1 MYRRSIILF
10 NIENRRYIGSKA
22 DLSDWIIEL
31 IQNNCIGNTFADIFA
46 GTAIISKK
54 AAQKYS
60 KIIVNDFLY
69 SNNLIYKA
77 FFDTN
82 DWDKEKVEKYINKWN
97 RKNSHTLKDNYFS
110 KNFGG
115 KFFNEDDAK
124 KIGAIRED
132 LQENKTFNDKEKNIL
147 LVSLIY
153 SIDKIANTVGHYEAY
168 FHKKDIPQQ
177 FTYQMI
183 NPTPIKN
190 IDIYREDVNK
200 LSKNLK
206 ADIVYIDP
214 PYNSR
219 QYSRFYHVLENLVK
233 WEKPKLEG
241 VALKP
246 PAENMSEYCR
256 ANAQKAFKEL
266 IDNLQC
272 KFIAVSYNNTYNSK
286 SSSSKNK
293 ISLEQIEE
301 ILSSKGKTTRYEHN
315 HKFFN
320 SGKTDFN
327 NHKEFLFITEVR

>member
-1 MYRRSIILF
+1 MF
-10 NIENRRYIGSKA
+10 NLENRRYIGSKA
-22 DLSDWIIEL
+22 DLSDWIMEL
-31 IQNNCIGNTFADIFA
+31 IQENCSGDVFADIFA
-46 GTAIISKK
+46 GTAIICKK
-54 AAQKYS
+54 AAKTYS
-60 KIIVNDFLY
+60 KLIINDFLY
-69 SNNLIYKA
+69 SNNIIYKA
-77 FFDTN
+77 FFDN
-82 DWDKEKVEKYINKWN
+82 NGWDRESVEQYIAKWN
-97 RKNSHTLKDNYFS
+97 EENAEKLKDNYFS
-110 KNFGG
+110 LNFGG
-115 KFFNEDDAK
+115 KFFNLYDAK

-132 LQENKTFNDKEKNIL
+132 LHSNNMFTEKEKNIL
-147 LVSLIY
+147 LASLIY

-168 FHKKDIPQQ
+168 FHKKDLSPQ
-177 FTYQMI
+177 FTYQII

-256 ANAQKAFKEL
+256 TNAPQVFKEL
-266 IDNLQC
+266 IENLQC
-272 KFIAVSYNNTYNSK
+272 KYIAVSYNNTYNSK

-301 ILSSKGKTTRYEHN
+301 ILSSKGKTARYEHN

-327 NHKEFLFITEVR
+327 DHKEFLFITEVR

>member
-1 MYRRSIILF
+1 MF
-10 NIENRRYIGSKA
+10 NLENRRYIGSKA
-22 DLSDWIIEL
+22 NLSDWIMEL
-31 IQNNCIGNTFADIFA
+31 IQKKCIGDTFADIFA

-54 AAQKYS
+54 AA
-60 KIIVNDFLY
+60 KIYPKLIVNDFLY
-69 SNNLIYKA
+69 SNYIIYKA
-77 FFDTN
+77 FFDN
-82 DWDKEKVEKYINKWN
+82 KDWDKEKLEQYINKWSQN
-97 RKNSHTLKDNYFS
+97 DAIKLKDNYFS
-110 KNFGG
+110 LNYGG
-115 KFFNEDDAK
+115 KFFNKEDAK

-132 LQENKTFNDKEKNIL
+132 LQSNQVFNEKEKNIL
-147 LVSLIY
+147 LTSLIY

-168 FHKKDIPQQ
+168 FHKKYIPQQ
-177 FTYQMI
+177 FTYQII
-183 NPTPIKN
+183 NPTPVTN

-200 LSKNLK
+200 LAKKIK

-246 PAENMSEYCR
+246 PQENMSEYCR
-256 ANAQKAFKEL
+256 TNAPKAFKDL
-266 IDNLQC
+266 IDNLHC
-272 KFIAVSYNNTYNSK
+272 KFIVVSYNNTYNSK

-327 NHKEFLFITEVR
+327 NHKEFLFITKVQ

>member
-1 MYRRSIILF
+1 MF
-10 NIENRRYIGSKA
+10 NLENRRYIGSKA
-22 DLSDWIIEL
+22 DLSDWILDL
-31 IQNNCIGNTFADIFA
+31 IQENCSGDTFADIFA
-46 GTAIISKK
+46 GTAIISQK
-54 AAQKYS
+54 AANNYS
-60 KIIVNDFLY
+60 KIIINDFLY
-69 SNNLIYKA
+69 SNNTIYKA
-77 FFDTN
+77 FFDN
-82 DWDKEKVEKYINKWN
+82 NVWDKKKVEKYIETWN
-97 RKNSHTLKDNYFS
+97 SKNLRTIKDNYFS
-110 KNFGG
+110 TNFGG
-115 KFFNEDDAK
+115 KFFNQQDAK
-124 KIGAIRED
+124 LIGAIRED
-132 LQENKTFNDKEKNIL
+132 IANNKRFNDKEKDIL
-147 LVSLIY
+147 LASLIY

-177 FTYQMI
+177 FIYQMI
-183 NPTPIKN
+183 KPTPVKN
-190 IDIYREDVNK
+190 IAIYREDVNT
-200 LSKNLK
+200 LSKAIK

-233 WEKPKLEG
+233 WEKPQLNG

-256 ANAQKAFKEL
+256 TNAPKVFKEL

-301 ILSSKGKTTRYEHN
+301 ILNCKGKTTRYEHN

-327 NHKEFLFITEVR
+327 DHKEFLFITEVR

>member
-1 MYRRSIILF
+1 MESIQ
-10 NIENRRYIGSKA
+10 K
-22 DLSDWIIEL
+22 
-31 IQNNCIGNTFADIFA
+31 NCSGDIFADIFA
-46 GTAIISKK
+46 GTAIVTKK

-60 KIIVNDFLY
+60 KLIVNDFLY
-69 SNNLIYKA
+69 SNNIIYKA
-77 FFDTN
+77 FFDIN
-82 DWDKEKVEKYINKWN
+82 DWDKKKLEQYIEKWN
-97 RKNSHTLKDNYFS
+97 KKDTNKLKENYFS
-110 KNFGG
+110 VNFGG
-115 KFFNEDDAK
+115 KFFNIDDAK

-132 LQENKTFNDKEKNIL
+132 LQFSNLFNEKEKNIL
-147 LVSLIY
+147 LASLIY

-168 FHKKDIPQQ
+168 FHVNSIPQQ
-177 FTYQMI
+177 FIYQII
-183 NPTPIKN
+183 NPSPIKN
-190 IDIYREDVNK
+190 IEIYREDVASLVK
-200 LSKNLK
+200 KIK
-206 ADIVYIDP
+206 ADIIYMDP

-246 PAENMSEYCR
+246 PVENMSEYCR
-256 ANAQKAFKEL
+256 KNAPVVFKEL

-301 ILSSKGKTTRYEHN
+301 ILNLKGKTIIYEHN

-320 SGKTDFN
+320 SGKTNFN
-327 NHKEFLFITEVR
+327 NHKEFLFITKVR

>member
-1 MYRRSIILF
+1 
-10 NIENRRYIGSKA
+10 
-22 DLSDWIIEL
+22 
-31 IQNNCIGNTFADIFA
+31 
-46 GTAIISKK
+46 
-54 AAQKYS
+54 
-60 KIIVNDFLY
+60 DFLY
-69 SNNLIYKA
+69 SNNIIYKA
-77 FFDTN
+77 FFDNN
-82 DWDKEKVEKYINKWN
+82 DWN
-97 RKNSHTLKDNYFS
+97 RKKLEQYVEKWNKNDANKLKDNYFS
-110 KNFGG
+110 LNFGG
-115 KFFNEDDAK
+115 KFFNLNDAK

-132 LQENKTFNDKEKNIL
+132 LQLNKIFNEKEKNIL
-147 LVSLIY
+147 LTSLIY

-168 FHKKDIPQQ
+168 FHKKYIPQQ
-177 FTYQMI
+177 FIYQMI
-183 NPTPIKN
+183 NPTPVKN

-200 LSKNLK
+200 LSKRLK
-206 ADIVYIDP
+206 ADVVYIDP

-233 WEKPKLEG
+233 WDKPKLAG

-256 ANAQKAFKEL
+256 INAPKAFKEL

-301 ILSSKGKTTRYEHN
+301 ILSSKGKTTRDKHN

-327 NHKEFLFITEVR
+327 DHKEFLFITEVR

>member
-1 MYRRSIILF
+1 MF

-22 DLSDWIIEL
+22 DLSDWIMES
-31 IQNNCIGNTFADIFA
+31 IQKNCSGDIFADIFA
-46 GTAIISKK
+46 GTAIVTKK

-60 KIIVNDFLY
+60 KLIVNDFLY
-69 SNNLIYKA
+69 SNNIIYKA
-77 FFDTN
+77 FFDIN
-82 DWDKEKVEKYINKWN
+82 DWDKKKLEQYIEKWN
-97 RKNSHTLKDNYFS
+97 KKDTNKLKENYFS
-110 KNFGG
+110 VNFGG
-115 KFFNEDDAK
+115 KFFNIDDAK

-132 LQENKTFNDKEKNIL
+132 LQFSNLFNEKEKNIL
-147 LVSLIY
+147 LASLIY

-168 FHKKDIPQQ
+168 FHVNSIPQQ
-177 FTYQMI
+177 FIYQII
-183 NPTPIKN
+183 NPSPIKN
-190 IDIYREDVNK
+190 IEIYREDVASLVK
-200 LSKNLK
+200 KIK
-206 ADIVYIDP
+206 ADIIYMDP

-246 PAENMSEYCR
+246 PVENMSEYCR
-256 ANAQKAFKEL
+256 KNAPVVFKEL

-301 ILSSKGKTTRYEHN
+301 ILNLKGKTIIYEHN

-320 SGKTDFN
+320 SGKTNFN
-327 NHKEFLFITEVR
+327 NHKEFLFITKVR

>member
-1 MYRRSIILF
+1 MF
-10 NIENRRYIGSKA
+10 NLENRRYIGSKA
-22 DLSDWIIEL
+22 DLSDWILDL
-31 IQNNCIGNTFADIFA
+31 IQKNCSGNTFADIFA

-54 AAQKYS
+54 AALKYS
-60 KIIVNDFLY
+60 KLIVNDFLY
-69 SNNLIYKA
+69 SNNVIYKA
-77 FFDTN
+77 FFDN
-82 DWDKEKVEKYINKWN
+82 YNWDKEKLEQYIETWNKKDTN
-97 RKNSHTLKDNYFS
+97 KLQDNYFS
-110 KNFGG
+110 LNFGG
-115 KFFNEDDAK
+115 KFFNKEDAK

-132 LQENKTFNDKEKNIL
+132 LQSNNTFNEKEKNIL
-147 LVSLIY
+147 LASLIY

-177 FTYQMI
+177 FLYQII

-190 IDIYREDVNK
+190 VDIYREDANK
-200 LSKNLK
+200 LSKK
-206 ADIVYIDP
+206 IKTDIAYIDP

-256 ANAQKAFKEL
+256 TNATKAFKEL

-286 SSSSKNK
+286 SNSSKNK
-293 ISLEQIEE
+293 ITLEQIEE
-301 ILSSKGKTTRYEHN
+301 ILSTKGKTTRYEHN

-320 SGKTDFN
+320 SGKTDFSD
-327 NHKEFLFITEVR
+327 HKEFLFITKVK

>member
-1 MYRRSIILF
+1 MF
-10 NIENRRYIGSKA
+10 NLENRRYIGSKA
-22 DLSDWIIEL
+22 DLSDWIISI
-31 IQNNCIGNTFADIFA
+31 IQRNCTGDIFADIFA
-46 GTAIISKK
+46 GTAIISKNASK
-54 AAQKYS
+54 KYS
-60 KIIVNDFLY
+60 KLIINDFLY
-69 SNNLIYKA
+69 SNNIIYKA
-77 FFDTN
+77 FFDNN
-82 DWDKEKVEKYINKWN
+82 DWDREKLEQYIEKWN
-97 RKNSHTLKDNYFS
+97 KKDANKLKDNYFS
-110 KNFGG
+110 LNFGG
-115 KFFNEDDAK
+115 KFFNLNDAK

-132 LQENKTFNDKEKNIL
+132 LQLKKIFNEKEKNIL
-147 LVSLIY
+147 LSSLIY
-153 SIDKIANTVGHYEAY
+153 SIDRIANTVGHYEAY

-177 FTYQMI
+177 FTYQI
-183 NPTPIKN
+183 IIPTPIKN

-200 LSKNLK
+200 LVKKIK

-233 WEKPKLEG
+233 WDKPKLEG

-256 ANAQKAFKEL
+256 TNAPKVFKEL

-301 ILSSKGKTTRYEHN
+301 ILSSKGKTIRYEHN

-320 SGKTDFN
+320 SGKTDFSD
-327 NHKEFLFITEVR
+327 HKEFLFITEVHYQ

>member
-1 MYRRSIILF
+1 MECVLF
-10 NIENRRYIGSKA
+10 ELENRRYIGSKA
-22 DLSDWIIEL
+22 ELSDWILKL
-31 IQNNCIGNTFADIFA
+31 IKENCSGDVFADIFA

-54 AAQKYS
+54 AASIYR
-60 KIIVNDFLY
+60 KIIINDFLY
-69 SNNLIYKA
+69 SNNVIYQA
-77 FFDTN
+77 FFSNSEWDT
-82 DWDKEKVEKYINKWN
+82 KKVEKYITDWN
-97 RKNSHTLKDNYFS
+97 NTSAESLDTNYFS
-110 KNFGG
+110 TNYGG
-115 KFFNEDDAK
+115 KFFNFEDAK
-124 KIGAIRED
+124 KIGAIRDD
-132 LQENKTFNDKEKNIL
+132 LQSNKVFNEKEKYVL
-147 LVSLIY
+147 LSSLVY
-153 SIDKIANTVGHYEAY
+153 SIDKIANTVGHYEAF
-168 FHKKDIPQQ
+168 FHKENIPQQ
-177 FTYQMI
+177 FVYQII
-183 NPTPIKN
+183 NPRPIKN
-190 IDIYREDVNK
+190 IEIYREDVNR
-200 LSKNLK
+200 LSKRLN

-246 PAENMSEYCR
+246 PVENMSEYCR
-256 ANAQKAFKEL
+256 ANASNAFKDL

-301 ILSSKGKTTRYEHN
+301 ILNTKGKTTRYEHN

-327 NHKEFLFITEVR
+327 DHKEFLFITKAG

>member
-1 MYRRSIILF
+1 MF
-10 NIENRRYIGSKA
+10 NLENRRYIGSKTN
-22 DLSDWIIEL
+22 LSDWIMEL
-31 IQNNCIGNTFADIFA
+31 IQENCIGDTFADIFA

-54 AAQKYS
+54 ASKKYS
-60 KIIVNDFLY
+60 KLIVNDFLY
-69 SNNLIYKA
+69 SNNIIYKA
-77 FFDTN
+77 FFDNNT
-82 DWDKEKVEKYINKWN
+82 WDKEKLEQYIEKWN
-97 RKNSHTLKDNYFS
+97 KEDVNKLKDNYFS
-110 KNFGG
+110 INFGG
-115 KFFNEDDAK
+115 KFFSLNDAK
-124 KIGAIRED
+124 KIGAIRENI
-132 LQENKTFNDKEKNIL
+132 QSSKVFNEKEKNIL
-147 LVSLIY
+147 LTSLIY
-153 SIDKIANTVGHYEAY
+153 SVDKIANTVGHYEAY

-177 FTYQMI
+177 FAYQMI

-190 IDIYREDVNK
+190 IDIYREDANK
-200 LSKNLK
+200 LSKKLK

-256 ANAQKAFKEL
+256 TNAPKAFKEL

-272 KFIAVSYNNTYNSK
+272 KFIVVSYNNTYNSK

-301 ILSSKGKTTRYEHN
+301 ILRSKGKMTRYEHS

-320 SGKTDFN
+320 TGKTDFN
-327 NHKEFLFITEVR
+327 NHKEFLFIAEVRG

>member
-1 MYRRSIILF
+1 MF

-22 DLSDWIIEL
+22 DLSDWIIKL
-31 IQNNCIGNTFADIFA
+31 IQENCVGDVFADIFA

-54 AAQKYS
+54 AAQKYP
-60 KIIVNDFLY
+60 KLIVNDFLY
-69 SNNLIYKA
+69 SNNIIYKA
-77 FFDTN
+77 FFDDN
-82 DWDKEKVEKYINKWN
+82 AWDKEKLERYIEKWN
-97 RKNSHTLKDNYFS
+97 KKDTNNLKDNYFS
-110 KNFGG
+110 LNFGG
-115 KFFNEDDAK
+115 KFFNKDDAK
-124 KIGAIRED
+124 KIGLIRED
-132 LQENKTFNDKEKNIL
+132 LQKNKIFNEKEKNIL
-147 LVSLIY
+147 LTSLIY
-153 SIDKIANTVGHYEAY
+153 SADKIANTVGHYEAY
-168 FHKKDIPQQ
+168 FHRKNIPQQ
-177 FTYQMI
+177 FIYQII
-183 NPTPIKN
+183 NPTPIKD
-190 IDIYREDVNK
+190 IIIYREDVNK
-200 LSKNLK
+200 LSKKLK

-219 QYSRFYHVLENLVK
+219 QYSRFYHVLETLAK

-246 PAENMSEYCR
+246 PLENMSEYCR
-256 ANAQKAFKEL
+256 ANASKAFKEL

-272 KFIAVSYNNTYNSK
+272 KFIAVSYNNTYNPK

-301 ILSSKGKTTRYEHN
+301 ILSSKGKTKKYEHN

>member
-1 MYRRSIILF
+1 MF
-10 NIENRRYIGSKA
+10 NLENRRYIGSKA
-22 DLSDWIIEL
+22 DLSDWVLDL
-31 IQNNCIGNTFADIFA
+31 IQKNCTGDTFADIFA

-54 AAQKYS
+54 AANNYS
-60 KIIVNDFLY
+60 KIIINDFLY
-69 SNNLIYKA
+69 SNNTIYKA
-77 FFDTN
+77 FFDN
-82 DWDKEKVEKYINKWN
+82 NVWNKKKVEKYIQIWN
-97 RKNSHTLKDNYFS
+97 SKNPHTIKDNYFS
-110 KNFGG
+110 TNFGG
-115 KFFNEDDAK
+115 KFFNEQDAK
-124 KIGAIRED
+124 LIGAIRED
-132 LQENKTFNDKEKNIL
+132 IANNKDFNDKEKDIL
-147 LVSLIY
+147 LASLIY
-153 SIDKIANTVGHYEAY
+153 SVDKIANTVGHYEAY

-177 FTYQMI
+177 FIYKMI
-183 NPTPIKN
+183 KPTPIKN
-190 IDIYREDVNK
+190 IAIYREDVNA
-200 LSKNLK
+200 LSKDIK

-233 WEKPKLEG
+233 WEKPQLNG

-256 ANAQKAFKEL
+256 TNAPKVFKEL

-301 ILSSKGKTTRYEHN
+301 ILNCKGKTTRYEHN

-327 NHKEFLFITEVR
+327 DHKEFLFITEVQ

>member
-1 MYRRSIILF
+1 MF
-10 NIENRRYIGSKA
+10 NLENRRYIGSKV
-22 DLSDWIIEL
+22 DLSDWILDL
-31 IQNNCIGNTFADIFA
+31 IKVNCNGDTFADIFA
-46 GTAIISKK
+46 GTAIITKK
-54 AAQKYS
+54 AAQRYHKL
-60 KIIVNDFLY
+60 IVNDFLY
-69 SNNLIYKA
+69 SNNIIYKA
-77 FFDTN
+77 FFDDKN
-82 DWDKEKVEKYINKWN
+82 WNKEKLMQYINEWN
-97 RKNSHTLKDNYFS
+97 NIEVTSLKDNYFS
-110 KNFGG
+110 LNFGG
-115 KFFNEDDAK
+115 KFFNFDDAK

-132 LQENKTFNDKEKNIL
+132 LQLNKFFNEKEKNIL
-147 LVSLIY
+147 ISSLVY

-183 NPTPIKN
+183 NPIPIKN
-190 IDIYREDVNK
+190 IVIYREDVNK
-200 LSKNLK
+200 LSKEIK

-256 ANAQKAFKEL
+256 ARAPRAFKDL
-266 IDNLQC
+266 INNLQC

-301 ILSSKGKTTRYEHN
+301 ILNSKGKTIRYEHK

-327 NHKEFLFITEVR
+327 DHKEFLFITEVN

>member
-1 MYRRSIILF
+1 MF
-10 NIENRRYIGSKA
+10 NLENRRYIGSKA
-22 DLSDWIIEL
+22 ELSDWILDL
-31 IQNNCIGNTFADIFA
+31 IQENCIGDTFADIFA

-54 AAQKYS
+54 AAQRYS
-60 KIIVNDFLY
+60 KLIVNDFLY
-69 SNNLIYKA
+69 SNNTIYKA
-77 FFDTN
+77 FFDN
-82 DWDKEKVEKYINKWN
+82 NVWNKKKVEKYIEIWN
-97 RKNSHTLKDNYFS
+97 SKNPRTIKDNYFS
-110 KNFGG
+110 TNFGG
-115 KFFNEDDAK
+115 KFFNQQDAK
-124 KIGAIRED
+124 LIGAIRED
-132 LQENKTFNDKEKNIL
+132 LANNKDFNDKEKDIL
-147 LVSLIY
+147 LASLIY
-153 SIDKIANTVGHYEAY
+153 SADKIANTVGHYEAY

-177 FTYQMI
+177 FIYQMI
-183 NPTPIKN
+183 KPTPIKN
-190 IDIYREDVNK
+190 IIIYREDVNK
-200 LSKNLK
+200 LSKKLK

-241 VALKP
+241 IALKP

-256 ANAQKAFKEL
+256 TKAPKAFKEL

-293 ISLEQIEE
+293 ISLEQIED

-327 NHKEFLFITEVR
+327 DHKEFLFITKVK

>member
-1 MYRRSIILF
+1 MF
-10 NIENRRYIGSKA
+10 NLENRRYIGSKT
-22 DLSDWIIEL
+22 DLSDWIMEL
-31 IQNNCIGNTFADIFA
+31 IQENCIGDAFADIFA

-54 AAQKYS
+54 AAKKYS
-60 KIIVNDFLY
+60 KLIVNDFLY
-69 SNNLIYKA
+69 SNNIIYKA
-77 FFDTN
+77 FFDN
-82 DWDKEKVEKYINKWN
+82 NMWDKEKLERYIESWNKKDAN
-97 RKNSHTLKDNYFS
+97 ELKENYFS
-110 KNFGG
+110 FNFGS
-115 KFFNEDDAK
+115 KFFNQNDAR

-132 LQENKTFNDKEKNIL
+132 LQSNKVFNEKEKNIL
-147 LVSLIY
+147 LTSLIY

-168 FHKKDIPQQ
+168 FHRKDLPQQ

-190 IDIYREDVNK
+190 INIHREDANN
-200 LSKNLK
+200 LSKKLK

-246 PAENMSEYCR
+246 PVENMSEYCR
-256 ANAQKAFKEL
+256 RNAPKAFKEL

-286 SSSSKNK
+286 SSSSRNK

-301 ILSSKGKTTRYEHN
+301 ILNSKGITTRYEHN

-327 NHKEFLFITEVR
+327 DHKEFLFITKVR

>member
-1 MYRRSIILF
+1 MF
-10 NIENRRYIGSKA
+10 NLENRRYIGSKV
-22 DLSDWIIEL
+22 DLSDWIL
-31 IQNNCIGNTFADIFA
+31 DLMQANCTGDTFADIFA
-46 GTAIISKK
+46 GTAIITKK
-54 AAQKYS
+54 AAQIYPNL
-60 KIIVNDFLY
+60 IVNDFLY
-69 SNNLIYKA
+69 SNNIIYKA
-77 FFDTN
+77 FFDDKN
-82 DWDKEKVEKYINKWN
+82 WNKEKLMRYISAWN
-97 RKNSHTLKDNYFS
+97 NIEITSLKDNYFS
-110 KNFGG
+110 LNFGG
-115 KFFNEDDAK
+115 KFFNFDDAK

-132 LQENKTFNDKEKNIL
+132 LQLNKSFNEKEKNIL
-147 LVSLIY
+147 IASLVY

-183 NPTPIKN
+183 NPIPIKN
-190 IDIYREDVNK
+190 IVIYREDVNK
-200 LSKNLK
+200 LSKKIK

-233 WEKPKLEG
+233 WEKSKLEG

-246 PAENMSEYCR
+246 PPENMSEYCR
-256 ANAQKAFKEL
+256 ASAPKAFKEL
-266 IDNLQC
+266 INNLQC

-301 ILSSKGKTTRYEHN
+301 ILNSKGKTTRYEHK

-327 NHKEFLFITEVR
+327 DHKEFLFITEVN

>member
-1 MYRRSIILF
+1 ML
-10 NIENRRYIGSKA
+10 NLENRRYIGSKT
-22 DLSDWIIEL
+22 DLSDWIINL
-31 IQNNCIGNTFADIFA
+31 IQENCNGDTFADIFA

-54 AAQKYS
+54 ASKKYS
-60 KIIVNDFLY
+60 KLIVNDFLY
-69 SNNLIYKA
+69 SNNIIYKA
-77 FFDTN
+77 FFDN
-82 DWDKEKVEKYINKWN
+82 NAWN
-97 RKNSHTLKDNYFS
+97 RELLEQYIEMWNNIDSNKLKDNYFS
-110 KNFGG
+110 LSFGG
-115 KFFNEDDAK
+115 KFFNLNDAK

-132 LQENKTFNDKEKNIL
+132 IQLNKSFNEKEKNVL
-147 LVSLIY
+147 LTSLIY
-153 SIDKIANTVGHYEAY
+153 SMDKIANTVGHYEAY

-190 IDIYREDVNK
+190 IDIYREDVNE
-200 LSKNLK
+200 LSKSLK

-256 ANAQKAFKEL
+256 TNAPKVFKEL

-327 NHKEFLFITEVR
+327 DHKEFLFITEVR